1 MKSILKS
8 LLLLPLLALLITSCN
23 NFGKKVSVAGSKGE
37 VYYKGEGVTES
48 DAKTLGAYL
57 KDDLKYFNDS
67 IVSSVQLLKA
77 ATGGYDVRFVVDKE
91 KLKTV
96 ANSDAI
102 FESFGSAMS
111 IDLYKNQPVNIF
123 LADESM
129 KDIKSLPFNKKA
141 AEEMMAK
148 IEADKNP
155 QTSDNPLEGY
165 DKQVAEG
172 ITFYWKD
179 PVTDADAET
188 IGKAIIKT
196 GAFSGG
202 DGKTVNVIMEK
213 DGDRYLVKFPVAEGY
228 RTDAAYL
235 ATIETVAK
243 QIKDAAF
250 ANSPYSFVM
259 TDEMLN
265 PVKSWDY

>member
-1 MKSILKS
+1 M
-8 LLLLPLLALLITSCN
+8 PLVALLITSCN
-23 NFGKKVSVAGSKGE
+23 NFGKKVSVAGTKGE

-48 DAKTLGAYL
+48 DANTLGTYL
-57 KDDLKYFNDS
+57 KNGLEYFNDS
-67 IVSSVQLLKA
+67 TVSSVQLLKS
-77 ATGGYDVRFVVDKE
+77 TSGGYDVRFVVDEK
-91 KLKTV
+91 KLKTIE
-96 ANSDAI
+96 NSDAI

-123 LADESM
+123 LTDKNM

-141 AEEMMAK
+141 AEEMKAK
-148 IEADKNP
+148 IEAEKNP
-155 QTSDNPLEGY
+155 QSSANPLEGY
-165 DKQVAEG
+165 DSQVSDG
-172 ITFYWKD
+172 VTFFWKD
-179 PVTDADAET
+179 PVTNADAET

-196 GAFSGG
+196 GAFAGG
-202 DGKTVNVIMEK
+202 DAKTVNIILEK
-213 DGDRYLVKFPVAEGY
+213 TADRYLVKFPVAEGY

-235 ATIETVAK
+235 ASIETVAK

-265 PVKSWDY
+265 TVKSWDY

>member
-1 MKSILKS
+1 MNPVFKSIM
-8 LLLLPLLALLITSCN
+8 LLPLLALLITSCN
-23 NFGKKVSVAGSKGE
+23 KFGKKVSVEGTKGE

-48 DAKTLGAYL
+48 DAKTLGTYL
-57 KDDLKYFNDS
+57 KDDLKYFSNDN
-67 IVSSVQLLKA
+67 VTSVQLLKA
-77 ATGGYDVRFVVDKE
+77 ASGGYDVRFVVDEK
-91 KLKTV
+91 KLK
-96 ANSDAI
+96 ALENSDAI
-102 FESFGSAMS
+102 FESYGSAMS

-123 LADESM
+123 LADENM
-129 KDIKSLPFNKKA
+129 KDLKSLPFNKKA
-141 AEEMMAK
+141 TEEMIAK

-155 QTSDNPLEGY
+155 QTSANPLEDY

-213 DGDRYLVKFPVAEGY
+213 EGDRYLVKFPVAEGY

-250 ANSPYSFVM
+250 ANSSYSFVM